1 LKFKYIE
8 NKTVT
13 FFVTS

>member
-1 LKFKYIE
+1 MIPM

-13 FFVTS
+13 FG